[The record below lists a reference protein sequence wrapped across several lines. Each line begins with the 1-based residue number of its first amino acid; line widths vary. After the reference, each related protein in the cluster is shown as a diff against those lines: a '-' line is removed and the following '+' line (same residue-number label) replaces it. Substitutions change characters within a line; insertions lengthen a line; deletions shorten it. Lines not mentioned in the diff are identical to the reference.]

1 MAKHF
6 PPPAYG
12 KGKRPAATKD
22 KLSDSTVGQSGLVI
36 RNYGQ
41 TLDVEDHAGTVRR
54 CTVRRKI
61 DTLVCGDKVYWLP
74 SGDNEGVIV
83 ALQPRRTLLVRPD
96 SKGALKPV
104 AANVDQLLVVIAP
117 RKADDLRY
125 TSDKE
130 LLAETSLIDRYLVA
144 AELSRIQAVI
154 VINKID
160 LFDPRT
166 LARVRLYMDIYEDIG
181 YEVLYTSTKRPA
193 GTDELTKVFAGHVNV
208 FCGPSGVGKS
218 SLVKSMLPD
227 QDIRIGEVSAASGA
241 GRHTTTLTAL
251 YHLACGGALIDS
263 PGVRDF
269 GLWHVGAAQIAQG
282 FAEFQDYAAKCRF
295 GNCAHINEPG
305 CAVQEAVHAGEI
317 SGARLTSYRRIVASL
332 QH

>member
-1 MAKHF
+1 MAKRL
-6 PPPAYG
+6 PPAYG
-12 KGKRPAATKD
+12 KNKRLTTLNDESADKAT
-22 KLSDSTVGQSGLVI
+22 GHSGLVI

-41 TLDVEDHAGTVRR
+41 TLDVEDPDGIVRR
-54 CTVRRKI
+54 CTVRKKI
-61 DTLVCGDKVYWLP
+61 QNLVCGDKVFWLP
-74 SGDNEGVIV
+74 AGEDEGVIV

-117 RKADDLRY
+117 RSADDRRY
-125 TSDKE
+125 ATDKE
-130 LLAETSLIDRYLVA
+130 LLAETSLVDRYLVA
-144 AELSRIQAVI
+144 AELSRIQPII

-160 LFDPRT
+160 LFDPEILTRI
-166 LARVRLYMDIYEDIG
+166 RLYMETYEEIG
-181 YEVLYTSTKRPA
+181 YDVLYTSTKQPT
-193 GTDELTKVFAGHVNV
+193 GTDELIKAFEGHISV

-218 SLVKSMLPD
+218 SLVKTILPD

-269 GLWHVGAAQIAQG
+269 GMWHVGSEQIARG
-282 FAEFQDYAAKCRF
+282 FVEFQEHAAKCRF
-295 GNCAHINEPG
+295 ANCTHIGEPG
-305 CAVQEAVHAGEI
+305 CAVQDAVHTGEI
-317 SGARLTSYRRIVASL
+317 SSARFASYRRIVVSL